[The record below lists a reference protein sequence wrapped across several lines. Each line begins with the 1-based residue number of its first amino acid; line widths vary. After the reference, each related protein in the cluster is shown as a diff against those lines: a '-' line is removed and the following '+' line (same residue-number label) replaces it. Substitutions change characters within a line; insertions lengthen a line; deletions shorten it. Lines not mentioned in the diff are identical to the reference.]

1 MVTGFEALSKKA
13 YPVIIYDSRFSHFY
27 RMVSFYVAF
36 NVVRF
41 QMSWLFL
48 ACCFQRATFS
58 NLHPGFDD
66 VIFNVVCCSML
77 PGVRP
82 RFGCSSQLSAK
93 FGSLAGISR
102 LTADFSYLVQKSDL
116 TAKCD
121 CLARNPLL
129 GSVFSCLAG
138 ISVLSPISGNLVK
151 YSHLSPVFPCLV
163 RNSSLSAN
171 LGILAGISHLSSVFP
186 CLVILSCI
194 LQHFK
199 QNSSR
204 LSADF
209 ACYLHISV
217 QFFQIICTLPP

>member
-1 MVTGFEALSKKA
+1 MSVSDILYIKTQMVTGFEALSKKA

-93 FGSLAGISR
+93 FGGLAGNPC

-138 ISVLSPISGNLVK
+138 IPVLSPISGNLVR
-151 YSHLSPVFPCLV
+151 YSHLSATFGYLVENSHLSPDYACLVANIHLSPIFGSLTGISVLSATFGCLVRNSHLSPVFPC
-163 RNSSLSAN
+163 
-171 LGILAGISHLSSVFP
+171 
-186 CLVILSCI
+186 
-194 LQHFK
+194 
-199 QNSSR
+199 
-204 LSADF
+204 
-209 ACYLHISV
+209 
-217 QFFQIICTLPP
+217 

>member
-1 MVTGFEALSKKA
+1 MSVSDILYIKTQMVTGFEALSKKA

-93 FGSLAGISR
+93 FGGLAGISR

-138 ISVLSPISGNLVK
+138 ISVLSPISGNLVR
-151 YSHLSPVFPCLV
+151 YSHLSATFGYLV
-163 RNSSLSAN
+163 EN
-171 LGILAGISHLSSVFP
+171 SHLSP
-186 CLVILSCI
+186 DYACLVANIHLSPI
-194 LQHFK
+194 F
-199 QNSSR
+199 
-204 LSADF
+204 
-209 ACYLHISV
+209 
-217 QFFQIICTLPP
+217 

>member
-48 ACCFQRATFS
+48 ACCFQHGTFS

-93 FGSLAGISR
+93 FGGLAGISR

-138 ISVLSPISGNLVK
+138 ISVLSPLSGNLVR
-151 YSHLSPVFPCLV
+151 YSHLSATFGYLV
-163 RNSSLSAN
+163 EN
-171 LGILAGISHLSSVFP
+171 SHLSP
-186 CLVILSCI
+186 DYACLVANIHLSPI
-194 LQHFK
+194 F
-199 QNSSR
+199 
-204 LSADF
+204 
-209 ACYLHISV
+209 
-217 QFFQIICTLPP
+217 